1 MALVGR
7 PGAILCV
14 GSQQLRTW
22 FSGFMPTV
30 PAAPPLSSP
39 GFTPKIYRMA
49 SRLIFA
55 LSFLLACHKVP
66 GAQQATNR
74 EPVAGAKTSA
84 RETVQAHIGKAH
96 EDLKDQRYRE
106 AAEEFDAALKLDPH
120 LVDIRYQLGVC
131 YFAIGQRKEARKELE
146 RVRTETGN
154 DPAAIYY
161 LGRLDLTEGNLD
173 SAIELLNGLM
183 SKPPFP
189 DTAYYLGS
197 ASLKKGDAAAA
208 EKWLRKAAEMGPRD
222 FRIPDH
228 LARVYQK
235 LGRRQDAEREYARAA
250 ELRQHYNDA
259 AQQATDCSR
268 ALETRAPEAARA
280 MCQQLFV
287 LDDPDKLTTLG
298 MLYGK
303 HGDYADAVGPLE
315 RAARLDPDSS
325 EVQHDLGLTYFRL
338 KQYQRARGP
347 LEKAVAL
354 RPDFFGSNALLGAT
368 LYALKEDEVAYRV
381 LDHAHQLNP
390 GHADSADLLFKTA
403 MILSQTKAASK
414 QYEESLKYLRKA
426 AELHPADP
434 EVHRRLAQVQADSVA
449 GAHR

>member
-1 MALVGR
+1 
-7 PGAILCV
+7 
-14 GSQQLRTW
+14 
-22 FSGFMPTV
+22 
-30 PAAPPLSSP
+30 
-39 GFTPKIYRMA
+39 
-49 SRLIFA
+49 
-55 LSFLLACHKVP
+55 
-66 GAQQATNR
+66 
-74 EPVAGAKTSA
+74 
-84 RETVQAHIGKAH
+84 
-96 EDLKDQRYRE
+96 
-106 AAEEFDAALKLDPH
+106 
-120 LVDIRYQLGVC
+120 
-131 YFAIGQRKEARKELE
+131 
-146 RVRTETGN
+146 
-154 DPAAIYY
+154 
-161 LGRLDLTEGNLD
+161 
-173 SAIELLNGLM
+173 
-183 SKPPFP
+183 
-189 DTAYYLGS
+189 
-197 ASLKKGDAAAA
+197 
-208 EKWLRKAAEMGPRD
+208 
-222 FRIPDH
+222 
-228 LARVYQK
+228 
-235 LGRRQDAEREYARAA
+235 
-250 ELRQHYNDA
+250 
-259 AQQATDCSR
+259 
-268 ALETRAPEAARA
+268 

-325 EVQHDLGLTYFRL
+325 EIQHDLGLTYFRL

-368 LYALKEDEVAYRV
+368 LYALKEDEAAYRV

-403 MILSQTKAASK
+403 MILSQTKAAGK

>member
-1 MALVGR
+1 MKGEFGRKTLAKLRPDCPGSAHAPPRRALPDDLGSRSSSIESRHFQFRWDPPQRAQSIPSASWCLTSLPNGNTDKIHQVGCAFGHITNTQNDRRSVQLALKCFWQVHFVAWFWCGMALVGR

-146 RVRTETGN
+146 RVRTETRN

-161 LGRLDLTEGNLD
+161 LGRMDLTEGNLD

-208 EKWLRKAAEMGPRD
+208 EKWLRKAAEVDPRD

-235 LGRRQDAEREYARAA
+235 LGRRQDA
-250 ELRQHYNDA
+250 
-259 AQQATDCSR
+259 
-268 ALETRAPEAARA
+268 
-280 MCQQLFV
+280 
-287 LDDPDKLTTLG
+287 
-298 MLYGK
+298 
-303 HGDYADAVGPLE
+303 
-315 RAARLDPDSS
+315 
-325 EVQHDLGLTYFRL
+325 
-338 KQYQRARGP
+338 
-347 LEKAVAL
+347 
-354 RPDFFGSNALLGAT
+354 
-368 LYALKEDEVAYRV
+368 
-381 LDHAHQLNP
+381 
-390 GHADSADLLFKTA
+390 
-403 MILSQTKAASK
+403 
-414 QYEESLKYLRKA
+414 
-426 AELHPADP
+426 
-434 EVHRRLAQVQADSVA
+434 
-449 GAHR
+449 